1 MEYHLSPRGAGGA
14 GRGIFNRRGFS
25 FIELLITLAVIGVLF
40 LPVMQL
46 FSFTLTAVS
55 QSRDLITATNLAKWY
70 LEKLKNLKTTRQ
82 TVKDQGDVFFPP
94 LEEDPLA
101 IDNSRWRIKRE
112 VDAES
117 DPMLVRV
124 RVFRAEELDEPV
136 FEIVTLLQ
144 DLIWQKER

>member
-1 MEYHLSPRGAGGA
+1 MEYCLSPQSAKGAA
-14 GRGIFNRRGFS
+14 RRVFNRQGFS

-70 LEKLKNLKTTRQ
+70 LEKLKNLKTSRQ
-82 TVKDQGDVFFPP
+82 AVRSQGDVFFP
-94 LEEDPLA
+94 LLDEDPLA
-101 IDNSRWRIKRE
+101 VDNSHWRIKRE

-124 RVFRAEELDEPV
+124 RVFRNEDLNDPV
-136 FEIVTLLQ
+136 FEIVTLFQ